1 MNSTSWLILI
11 FLPTAI
17 ALAMQQKASE
27 ELIIKPIVY
36 AVPQAPQ
43 LKTVR
48 LNAIL
53 PDQTTC
59 LAEALYHEARGEGE
73 IGMIAVANV
82 VINRVKSDSFPND
95 PCSVIHQPNQFS
107 FVGTADAINE
117 PDKYVQAEKLAKKA
131 LKNKLPKMVA
141 NDVIYYW
148 NPDKVNLKK
157 HQWITRVE
165 PVKKIGKHQF
175 AKDKPS

>member
-1 MNSTSWLILI
+1 MKNVGILALVL
-11 FLPTAI
+11 LPTAI
-17 ALAMQQKASE
+17 ALAIQNKPTDEPA
-27 ELIIKPIVY
+27 IKPIVY
-36 AVPQAPQ
+36 ALPDKPVI
-43 LKTVR
+43 KTAK

-73 IGMIAVANV
+73 TGMIAVANV
-82 VINRVKSDSFPND
+82 VINRVKHDAFPND
-95 PCSVIHQPNQFS
+95 PCSVIHQPSQFS
-107 FVGTADAINE
+107 FVGVNNTIEE
-117 PDKYVQAEKLAKKA
+117 PELYGKAEQLAKKA
-131 LKNKLPKMVA
+131 LKNKLPKVVS

-157 HQWITRVE
+157 HQWIARVE

-175 AKDKPS
+175 AKDKS

>member
-1 MNSTSWLILI
+1 MNSISWLILI

-17 ALAMQQKASE
+17 ALAMQQKPSE
-27 ELIIKPIVY
+27 EPIIKPIVY
-36 AVPQAPQ
+36 ALPDKPAI
-43 LKTVR
+43 KTAK

-73 IGMIAVANV
+73 TGMIAVANV
-82 VINRVKSDSFPND
+82 VINRVKHDAFPND
-95 PCSVIHQPNQFS
+95 PCSVIYQPSQFS
-107 FVGTADAINE
+107 FVGTAEVIDE
-117 PDKYVQAEKLAKKA
+117 PAKYEQAEKLARKA
-131 LKNKLPKMVA
+131 IKNKLPKVVS

-157 HQWITRVE
+157 HQWIARVE

-175 AKDKPS
+175 AKDKQ